1 MDRVVPHELALASSA
16 DSVSVARRYFASIAR
31 EAGLPALVRD
41 SGALVVSEL
50 VTNAVLHGHEPITLR
65 VTTMPRTL
73 RVAVS
78 DGSARPPVRRR
89 RVPGRPLSV
98 DARSADHGRGLAIVE
113 GLAQQWG
120 CEPAVQVP
128 GKTVWC
134 DLVVD
139 REL

>member
-1 MDRVVPHELALASSA
+1 
-16 DSVSVARRYFASIAR
+16 
-31 EAGLPALVRD
+31 
-41 SGALVVSEL
+41 
-50 VTNAVLHGHEPITLR
+50 
-65 VTTMPRTL
+65 MPRTL
-73 RVAVS
+73 RVAVT
-78 DGSARPPVRRR
+78 DGSTRPPVRRR

-98 DARSADHGRGLAIVE
+98 DPGSADHGRGLAIVE

-139 REL
+139 RGD